1 MDTSL
6 PRGFDRRDFLISS
19 GALVVSFA
27 IPSTVFGQGAGT
39 DPFAGGKNGTPLDS
53 IDSWIEV
60 GGDGR
65 VTASVGKIESGMGIS
80 TAFAQIVAEELDVPL
95 DRVAIRMGDTATTP
109 DQRGTGA
116 SNGISHGG
124 RALRHASAEA
134 RAVLLSLASAKL
146 GVPVEQ
152 LWGREGVVSP
162 RREPSKKASYAELI
176 GGKRFDVKATGK
188 VKPKDPRT
196 YTVVGKPVPRRDIP
210 PKVTAEYTYL
220 VDHKVPGML
229 HGRVIRPPE
238 ANAKLVK
245 VNTAQPLPG
254 LVKVV
259 QRGEFL
265 GVVCEREEQ
274 AIRAAAELEVE
285 WSKPAPLYSKDYDA
299 LYEHLRTAKAKVSQ
313 VDKDSVG
320 DVESALASAAKVIEG
335 RYEYP
340 FQSHA
345 SMGPAC
351 AVADVRADAV
361 TVWMGGLKPY
371 PLRQAMAEML
381 KVPVEKVRVVW
392 MPGPGSY
399 GMNDADD
406 AAGDAALL
414 SQAVGKPVRVQWMRH
429 DGTGWDPKSPPA
441 VWHLR
446 GGLDAK
452 GEVVAYAYH
461 ARGYSARIRPTGTSA
476 EGDTLAA
483 QLYGKR
489 PKSQDLFQFGE
500 ESYRFANK
508 RQTSDILAWEQSL
521 GTPLRTSHLR
531 DPDGPETCF
540 ASECFIDELAHA
552 AGADPVEFRLRYLD
566 DARDKAVVAAA
577 AKAAKWDARP
587 SPNPKRRAGRMLRGR
602 GIAYAPRNGATVAI
616 VAKVEVNED
625 TGAFR
630 VTRFSVAHD
639 CGLVI
644 NPKQLEGTIEANVI
658 QTMSRAMRE
667 QVLFDSTRVLS
678 VDWASYPIVDMTEVP
693 DAIDI
698 VVLNNRPDAKS
709 AGAGEPAT
717 RPTVAAIANALFDAT
732 GVRFRRV
739 PFTAD
744 SIKAGLKRA

>member
-1 MDTSL
+1 MET
-6 PRGFDRRDFLISS
+6 PVAHGFDRRDFLIGG

-27 IPSTVFGQGAGT
+27 MPSISFGQAAPA
-39 DPFAGGKNGTPLDS
+39 DPFAGGKNGTPVDWL
-53 IDSWIEV
+53 DSWIEV
-60 GGDGR
+60 GADGH

-80 TAFAQIVAEELDVPL
+80 TGFAQIVAEELDVSVE
-95 DRVAIRMGDTATTP
+95 RVAIRMGDTATTP

-116 SNGISHGG
+116 SNGISQGG
-124 RALRHASAEA
+124 HALRLASAEA
-134 RAVLLSLASAKL
+134 RAALLSLASAKL

-152 LWGREGVVSP
+152 LSVKDGVTFVTAHP
-162 RREPSKKASYAELI
+162 ARKASYAELI
-176 GGKRFDVKATGK
+176 GGRRFDVKVTGK

-196 YTVVGKPVPRRDIP
+196 YTLVGKPIPRRDIP
-210 PKVTAEYTYL
+210 QKVTAEYTYL

-245 VNTAQPLPG
+245 VNTAQKLPG
-254 LVKVV
+254 LIKIVT
-259 QRGEFL
+259 RGEFV

-285 WSKPAPLYSKDYDA
+285 WSKPEPLYSKDYDA
-299 LYEHLRTAKAKVSQ
+299 LYEHLRTAKAKVSE
-313 VDKDSVG
+313 VDKDAVG
-320 DVESALASAAKVIEG
+320 DVEAALASAAKVIEA

-345 SMGPAC
+345 CMGPAC
-351 AVADVRADAV
+351 AIADVRSDGV
-361 TVWMGGLKPY
+361 TVWMGGQKPY

-441 VWHLR
+441 VWRMR

-452 GEVVAYAYH
+452 GEVVAYDYH

-476 EGDTLAA
+476 EADTLAA

-489 PKSQDLFQFGE
+489 PKSQDLFQFAE
-500 ESYRFANK
+500 ESYKFPNK
-508 RQTSDILAWEQSL
+508 RQTSDIVAWEQSL

-531 DPDGPETCF
+531 DPDGPQTCF
-540 ASECFIDELAHA
+540 ASESFIDELAA
-552 AGADPVEFRLRYLD
+552 AARADPVEFRLRHLT

-577 AKAAKWDARP
+577 AKRAKWETRA
-587 SPNPKRRAGRMLRGR
+587 SPNPKRSAGSFLRGR
-602 GIAYAPRNGATVAI
+602 GIAYAPRNGATVAV
-616 VAKVEVNED
+616 VANVEVERR
-625 TGAFR
+625 TGKFR
-630 VTRFSVAHD
+630 VTRFAVAHD

-658 QTMSRAMRE
+658 QTMSRAMHE
-667 QVLFDSTRVLS
+667 QVLFDSSRVLS
-678 VDWASYPIVDMTEVP
+678 VDWVSYPIVDMTEVP

-698 VVLNNRPDAKS
+698 VIVNNRPEAKS

-739 PFTAD
+739 PFTPE
-744 SIKAGLKRA
+744 SIKAGLQRA